1 MIPTRL
7 GPNEKAGA
15 RLALPRML
23 LYNSA
28 FPDQAVRAFAERLHT
43 AGIEA
48 VPSGEGEPFL
58 QMLQDRTL
66 PAEGYRI
73 IVQSRGVIVEASTQQ
88 ETILALTTTWKEHAL
103 HGSLPAGTFLDAPAF
118 SRRGL
123 LLDCARHFFPAEEI
137 RRVLEAMALCKLN
150 VFHWHLADDQGF
162 RIETKAFPEINEAAG
177 PYDTQAE
184 IRDLVAYTADRG
196 IEVIPE
202 IDLPGHTRAILAGL
216 PKLSCSG
223 KRVRPARTGGIY
235 KTILCPGKGGGVPIS
250 ERAL

>member
-1 MIPTRL
+1 M
-7 GPNEKAGA
+7 
-15 RLALPRML
+15 
-23 LYNSA
+23 
-28 FPDQAVRAFAERLHT
+28 
-43 AGIEA
+43 
-48 VPSGEGEPFL
+48 
-58 QMLQDRTL
+58 
-66 PAEGYRI
+66 
-73 IVQSRGVIVEASTQQ
+73 
-88 ETILALTTTWKEHAL
+88 
-103 HGSLPAGTFLDAPAF
+103 DAPAF
-118 SRRGL
+118 SHRGL

-137 RRVLEAMALCKLN
+137 RRVLEAMALCELN

-235 KTILCPGKGGGVPIS
+235 KTILCPGKEEVFRFLSALFDEICPLFPSALIS
-250 ERAL
+250 HRRG

>member
-1 MIPTRL
+1 M
-7 GPNEKAGA
+7 
-15 RLALPRML
+15 
-23 LYNSA
+23 
-28 FPDQAVRAFAERLHT
+28 
-43 AGIEA
+43 
-48 VPSGEGEPFL
+48 
-58 QMLQDRTL
+58 
-66 PAEGYRI
+66 
-73 IVQSRGVIVEASTQQ
+73 
-88 ETILALTTTWKEHAL
+88 
-103 HGSLPAGTFLDAPAF
+103 DAPAF

-137 RRVLEAMALCKLN
+137 RRVLEAMALCELN

-162 RIETKAFPEINEAAG
+162 RIETKAFPEINEAAS

-184 IRDLVAYTADRG
+184 IRDLVAYAADSG

-223 KRVRPARTGGIY
+223 KRVRPACTGGIY

>member
-58 QMLQDRTL
+58 QILQDRTL

-73 IVQSRGVIVEASTQQ
+73 IVQCRGVIVEASTQQ
-88 ETILALTTTWKEHAL
+88 GAILALTTTWKEHAL
-103 HGSLPAGTFLDAPAF
+103 HGSLPAGTFWMRPPSPTGDCCSTVRGTSSRQRRSGGCWRPWHFVSSTCFTGILPMTRAF
-118 SRRGL
+118 GSRRRPSPRSMRRRAL
-123 LLDCARHFFPAEEI
+123 MI
-137 RRVLEAMALCKLN
+137 RRRRSGTS
-150 VFHWHLADDQGF
+150 WPIRQ
-162 RIETKAFPEINEAAG
+162 TAAS
-177 PYDTQAE
+177 
-184 IRDLVAYTADRG
+184 R
-196 IEVIPE
+196 
-202 IDLPGHTRAILAGL
+202 
-216 PKLSCSG
+216 
-223 KRVRPARTGGIY
+223 
-235 KTILCPGKGGGVPIS
+235 
-250 ERAL
+250 